1 MMDEEDKKEDE
12 EQQGMM
18 AKAMHYWRIISH
30 SFRHVI
36 QSLLSY
42 LALITM
48 IVALTLLSS
57 PHFQPGIYDAGED

>member
-30 SFRHVI
+30 SLPYHVI
-36 QSLLSY
+36 QSLL
-42 LALITM
+42 
-48 IVALTLLSS
+48 
-57 PHFQPGIYDAGED
+57 